1 MFKFRE
7 TEAFETRLD
16 AEGQAYSKFED
27 AGYEQS
33 NFIQL
38 IGSIFFIIA
47 LFFTWNLLLLSCR
60 LCARKYSDNRLKR
73 WLHRPTQN
81 KIIIIRFLLEGC
93 IELGLSAMIQ
103 VIMTDEV
110 DFSSINETITYSLAI
125 LTLIELVTAPIF
137 LIPMIY

>member
-1 MFKFRE
+1 M
-7 TEAFETRLD
+7 
-16 AEGQAYSKFED
+16 
-27 AGYEQS
+27 
-33 NFIQL
+33 
-38 IGSIFFIIA
+38 
-47 LFFTWNLLLLSCR
+47 
-60 LCARKYSDNRLKR
+60 KR

-110 DFSSINETITYSLAI
+110 DFSRINETITYSLAI
-125 LTLIELVTAPIF
+125 LTLIVLVTAPIF